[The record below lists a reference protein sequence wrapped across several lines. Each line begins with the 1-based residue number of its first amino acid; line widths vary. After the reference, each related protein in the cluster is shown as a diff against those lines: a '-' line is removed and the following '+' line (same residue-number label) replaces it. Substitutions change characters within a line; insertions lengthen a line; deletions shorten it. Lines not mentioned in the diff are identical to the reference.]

1 MISKTKTEQGN
12 VRLQKGNNLRHAAYL
27 NHLKDARAARLLRT
41 CHLHLAASSISVK
54 LRQNLM
60 AAGNYLRS
68 RQAAAKIS
76 IILCVCVCVL
86 DCGATVRIRNVL
98 VLRSPAGVAPKFC
111 L

>member
-1 MISKTKTEQGN
+1 MTEQGN

-76 IILCVCVCVL
+76 IILCVCVTIG
-86 DCGATVRIRNVL
+86 GATVRIRNVL